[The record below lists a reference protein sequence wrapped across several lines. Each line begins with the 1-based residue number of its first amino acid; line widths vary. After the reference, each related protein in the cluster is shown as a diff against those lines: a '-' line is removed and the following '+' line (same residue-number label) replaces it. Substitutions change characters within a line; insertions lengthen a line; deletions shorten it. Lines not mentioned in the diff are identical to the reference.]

1 MASLT
6 EVSTISRKVIR
17 YGTYI
22 VILLIVGRLAFIG
35 AKALYGRL
43 FPEPPPKPTV
53 VFGKLPALPFPEK
66 HVPSNLSYSLETP
79 DAKLPVFP
87 EQIEVY
93 FMPPSSS
100 LLGGLDEAKRR
111 ASSMGFNRN
120 GKILLESVPNVYIF
134 EKDNAPS
141 HLTMNIVTGIFSI
154 SYDVSSDPS
163 VIGKLPPAAE
173 VAISSARSFYSR
185 AGVLEDDLKERASH
199 EFLRIESGQFIPAV
213 SLSEADLTKVN
224 LFRGNYSEDIP
235 AATQEYSEANVWML
249 LSGAGRGK
257 GVVASEYHYYPVDKE
272 QVGTYPLI
280 TAEQA
285 WEDLKSGKAY
295 IPSDGGA
302 ANGANITIRKVYLAY
317 YDAGQYTE
325 FYQPVVIFEGD
336 NDFAAYV
343 PAISPEFYGAEA
355 GSSEQ

>member
-6 EVSTISRKVIR
+6 EVSTITRKVIR
-17 YGTYI
+17 YGTYL
-22 VILLIVGRLAFIG
+22 VILLILGRLAFIG

-66 HVPSNLSYSLETP
+66 HVPNNLSYTLETP

-93 FMPPSSS
+93 FMPPGSS
-100 LLGGLDEAKRR
+100 LLGGLDAAKKR
-111 ASSMGFNRN
+111 ASSMGFNPN

-134 EKDNAPS
+134 QKDNAPS

-154 SYDVSSDPS
+154 SYDINSDPS

-173 VAISSARSFYSR
+173 VAISNARSFFSR

-199 EFLRIESGQFIPAV
+199 EFLRIEGGQFVPAV

-224 LFRGNYSEDIP
+224 LYRSSYAEDIP
-235 AATQEYSEANVWML
+235 AVTQEYSEANVWVL
-249 LSGAGRGK
+249 LGGAGGNRQ
-257 GVVASEYHYYPVDKE
+257 VIAAEYHYYPVDEE

-280 TAEQA
+280 TAGQA
-285 WEDLKSGKAY
+285 WEDLKSSKAH
-295 IPSDGGA
+295 IPSEGGA
-302 ANGANITIRKVYLAY
+302 ADGANITIRRVYLAY

-325 FYQPVVIFEGD
+325 FYQPVIVFEGD

-343 PAISPEFYGAEA
+343 PAVSAEFYGAAASQE
-355 GSSEQ
+355 